1 MSTPFA
7 ALESRIN
14 TAALA
19 RLSNASAL
27 IDGQPVAVDGVFD
40 AAPDPAFGGLVQD
53 DAASFTC
60 ALDTVVAVDSSV
72 TIRGRAYKAVSV
84 DPDGR
89 GMLLV
94 RLK

>member
-7 ALESRIN
+7 ALETRLN
-14 TAALA
+14 VAALA
-19 RLSNASAL
+19 RLANASAM
-27 IDGQPVAVDGVFD
+27 IGGVTVDGVFD
-40 AAPDPAFGGLVQD
+40 EVPDPAFGGLVQD

-60 ALDTVVAVDSSV
+60 ALGTVVAVDSSV